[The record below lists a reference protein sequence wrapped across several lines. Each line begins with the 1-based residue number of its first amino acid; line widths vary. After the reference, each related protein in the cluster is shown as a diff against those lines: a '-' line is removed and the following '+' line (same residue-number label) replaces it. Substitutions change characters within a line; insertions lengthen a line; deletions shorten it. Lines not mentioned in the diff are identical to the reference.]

1 MAVKLNRNLSKSA
14 TAKLAPEEYLKL
26 CAKAD
31 VLGMTLS
38 EHVRRLI
45 LADLEVANESNL
57 LQTVE
62 AEHTR
67 VVILAAQQGQ
77 QLTPQ
82 LLKSLRAEAIVR
94 APALVENTLRLLKQR
109 SLPDAV

>member
-1 MAVKLNRNLSKSA
+1 MS
-14 TAKLAPEEYLKL
+14 EYI
-26 CAKAD
+26 
-31 VLGMTLS
+31 
-38 EHVRRLI
+38 RFLI
-45 LADLEVANESNL
+45 LADLESKNESNL
-57 LQTVE
+57 LQAVE

-77 QLTPQ
+77 TLTPQ

-109 SLPDAV
+109 SLSDAI

>member
-1 MAVKLNRNLSKSA
+1 MTRRLPHAVA
-14 TAKLAPEEYLKL
+14 TRLAE
-26 CAKAD
+26 
-31 VLGMTLS
+31 S
-38 EHVRRLI
+38 EHEALQARALSHGMRISEYMRALV
-45 LADLEVANESNL
+45 LADLHCVNESNL
-57 LQTVE
+57 LQAVE

-82 LLKSLRAEAIVR
+82 LLKSLRAEVIVR

-109 SLPDAV
+109 SFSDAE